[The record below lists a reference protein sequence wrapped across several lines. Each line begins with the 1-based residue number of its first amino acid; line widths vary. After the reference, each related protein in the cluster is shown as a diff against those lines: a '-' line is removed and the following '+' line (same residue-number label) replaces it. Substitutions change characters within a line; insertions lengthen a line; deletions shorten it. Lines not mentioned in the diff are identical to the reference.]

1 MSGPEPAKEIET
13 AITRVAEMTNNLLN
27 IVNPP
32 F

>member
-13 AITRVAEMTNNLLN
+13 AVSTITKAINNLFD
-27 IVNPP
+27 IEKPP